1 MAMSKEVCELC
12 GILVRRL
19 PREEVLLCLIDGT
32 VYYERKEFEED
43 MGLVFVTLLELSSD
57 SEHGTHVALKVL
69 IANPTNT
76 VGCSTAVPDELKQTK
91 KTQAKPKMLA
101 SREKLGRE
109 LSE

>member
-1 MAMSKEVCELC
+1 MSKEVCELC

-19 PREEVLLCLIDGT
+19 PREVVLLCLIDGT

-69 IANPTNT
+69 IASPTNT
-76 VGCSTAVPDELKQTK
+76 VGCSTAVPDELILSIESL
-91 KTQAKPKMLA
+91 ADPGLLA